1 MGVDRDEVVG
11 LPTGA
16 ATIHVERGPV
26 GKFARAVTDPNPV
39 YKSIEA
45 ARDAGFD
52 NIPAPPTFT
61 FSAAAYWG
69 TFPEDQPEDPTGD
82 EGSPMRRV
90 MGGLMAQGGLVLHG
104 EQEFLYHKP
113 VQVGETLHQEG
124 KIVDLYSK
132 EAKGKTLTF
141 LVMETVFKDDAGDP
155 VVTER
160 FNLIH
165 RK

>member
-1 MGVDRDEVVG
+1 MGLDREAVVG
-11 LPTGA
+11 RPTGA

-26 GKFARAVTDPNPV
+26 SKFAVAVTDSNPV
-39 YKSIEA
+39 YRSIEA

-52 NIPAPPTFT
+52 DIPAPPTFT
-61 FSAAAYWG
+61 FSAAGFWG
-69 TFPEDQPEDPTGD
+69 TFPEDQPEDPTADAGN
-82 EGSPMRRV
+82 PMREV
-90 MGGLMAQGGLVLHG
+90 MSSLMAQGGLVLHG

-113 VQVGETLHQEG
+113 VQVGQTLHQEG
-124 KIVDLYSK
+124 KVVDLYSK